1 MEQFGL
7 CELMFQSAQSAP
19 CCRKLPCCHLM
30 SKEVVLGTTDEAGVM
45 PVRWTVGFQDR
56 PLTNNVLLYT
66 FSLEKQ
72 YIIVS
77 DGPFTG

>member
-1 MEQFGL
+1 M
-7 CELMFQSAQSAP
+7 
-19 CCRKLPCCHLM
+19 
-30 SKEVVLGTTDEAGVM
+30 VLGTTDEAGVM